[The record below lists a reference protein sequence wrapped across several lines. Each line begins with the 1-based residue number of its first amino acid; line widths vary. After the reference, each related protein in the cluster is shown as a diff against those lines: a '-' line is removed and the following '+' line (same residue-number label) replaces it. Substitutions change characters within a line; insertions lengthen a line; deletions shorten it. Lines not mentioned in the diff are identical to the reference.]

1 MKRLM
6 AVGVVVAAL
15 VGAMRV
21 LRPRARVALERR
33 TGDPGPRLEASVQ
46 LDDRDDED

>member
-6 AVGVVVAAL
+6 TVGVVLAAL

-33 TGDPGPRLEASVQ
+33 TGEPGPRLEADLQ
-46 LDDRDDED
+46 LDRRDDAG